1 MQRQRIMTRRAVL
14 TASAAAL
21 AFCATCLAPCR
32 TRAGGETARLLVGFP
47 AGGTTDVIARLLAG
61 AMKGDITAIIVE
73 NRAGGG
79 GRFAI
84 EALKTAARD
93 GSVFL
98 LAPVATMTLYP
109 HLYRTLR
116 YDPLRDFTPVAT
128 LCVVSYILAI
138 GSTVPAGVKTLADFV
153 TWCRAHPEQATYGS
167 PSAGSPLHFTGVQLA
182 HAAAFEYL
190 HVPYQGAAP
199 VLQDLLGGQIASAV
213 LPIDTPLAYVR
224 SGTLRALATSG
235 PRRSIFLPEVPTFR
249 EAGYPALESVD
260 WWGVFVPAGTSAERV
275 RRLDDSIRRTLE
287 VDEVRAG
294 LAALSVEIETISL
307 GDFARLI
314 KLELERW
321 GSVVRAA
328 GFTPQD

>member
-1 MQRQRIMTRRAVL
+1 MRQQRIMTRRAVL
-14 TASAAAL
+14 TATAAAL
-21 AFCATCLAPCR
+21 AFCATCGPGR

-47 AGGTTDVIARLLAG
+47 AGGTTDVIARLLAD
-61 AMKGDITAIIVE
+61 AMKGDMSAMIVE
-73 NRAGGG
+73 NRSGGG

-84 EALKTAARD
+84 EALKAAPRD

-116 YDPLRDFTPVAT
+116 YDPLRDFIPVAT

-138 GSTVPAGVKTLADFV
+138 GSTVPAGVQTLADFV
-153 TWCRAHPEQATYGS
+153 AWCRAHPARATYGS

-182 HAAAFEYL
+182 HAAGFEYL

-260 WWGVFVPAGTSAERV
+260 WWGVFVPAGTPAERV
-275 RRLDDSIRRTLE
+275 RGLDDSIRRTLD
-287 VDEVRAG
+287 VDDVRAG
-294 LAALSVEIETISL
+294 LAALSVEI
-307 GDFARLI
+307 ARLI
-314 KLELERW
+314 KSELERW
-321 GSVVRAA
+321 GSVVRAS